1 MIYAKRSANS
11 LTRTGVGRHRLC
23 LACRQPSHLLRH
35 HRRHLSATRQRL
47 WSTLFVPDEMAAP
60 GQLPPKRLQI
70 PGMPV
75 VMRCLQC
82 LVVFSYQFVIFML
95 LFSSWVKKSLC
106 RWQKCPC
113 ARVEYT
119 LRWAT
124 SCTWCWCV
132 AYFQHEWTGSTSLHF
147 LISCL
152 AEWCPGALVQCWISH
167 STSNVWNCSA
177 VYCSPLSL
185 IKVDGIPHRA
195 KCIFSARITA
205 VVVAAI
211 ECGLLLTPL
220 TICPKS
226 RNSRESMSNSRNSPA
241 ERIC

>member
-1 MIYAKRSANS
+1 MIYAKRSAYS

-60 GQLPPKRLQI
+60 GQSSLPPKLAQI

-82 LVVFSYQFVIFML
+82 LVVFRYQFVIFML

-113 ARVEYT
+113 ARVEYI
-119 LRWAT
+119 R
-124 SCTWCWCV
+124 C
-132 AYFQHEWTGSTSLHF
+132 
-147 LISCL
+147 
-152 AEWCPGALVQCWISH
+152 
-167 STSNVWNCSA
+167 
-177 VYCSPLSL
+177 
-185 IKVDGIPHRA
+185 D
-195 KCIFSARITA
+195 
-205 VVVAAI
+205 
-211 ECGLLLTPL
+211 GLLPAPGVGVLRT
-220 TICPKS
+220 S
-226 RNSRESMSNSRNSPA
+226 SMNGPVRLHCIS
-241 ERIC
+241 